1 MKRKTQCDR
10 RICAL
15 LNEAEEE
22 SRCAWAQTPEDTQAF
37 SRRKADGSLVRPH
50 RGLYV
55 RSSVWSKLKPDE
67 RARWIIRALAK
78 LHPDWTFCLYSAAL
92 MHGLPVSYRLLT
104 CTHICID
111 PSCSTKSSADI
122 IRHADT
128 RTDRVAVIDGVRVT
142 SFASTVIDCLRVTP
156 FEDGMAIA
164 DAALRTW
171 GVEHELLEG
180 MVYKLAYGRRGYLN
194 ALRIARLADA
204 RAESGGESIARAIMI
219 TAGISPHDLQPT
231 FSDPYDKGRTLRP
244 DFLFKLKDGT
254 TVLGELDGKEKY
266 TNERMLIG
274 KTTAD
279 ALIEERKREAHLSA
293 LGMPIVRFSMDD
305 VWKPGKLA
313 QLFAVVDVTPEA
325 LVPGDYRDTAIKP
338 LDYRSALPSLNAGL
352 DPKPGY

>member
-1 MKRKTQCDR
+1 MKHKTQCSR
-10 RICAL
+10 RISAL
-15 LNEAEEE
+15 LDGAERE
-22 SRCAWAQTPEDTQAF
+22 SRCAWAQTPEGTQAF
-37 SRRKADGSLVRPH
+37 SKRKADGSLVRPH

-55 RSSVWSKLKPDE
+55 RSSVWSKLKPDG
-67 RARWIIRALAK
+67 RARWIIRSLAK
-78 LHPDWTFCLYSAAL
+78 LHPDWTFGLYSAAL
-92 MHGLPVSYRLLT
+92 MHGLPVSYRLLA

-111 PSCSTKSSADI
+111 PSCSTRSTADI

-142 SFASTVIDCLRVTP
+142 SFASTVVDCLRVAP

-171 GVEHELLEG
+171 KAEHELLEG

-219 TAGISPHDLQPT
+219 AAGILPHDLQPT
-231 FSDPYDKGRTLRP
+231 FSDPYDRRRTLRP

-266 TNERMLIG
+266 TSEKMLKG
-274 KTTAD
+274 KATAE
-279 ALIEERKREAHLSA
+279 ALIEERKRESHLSA

-313 QLFAVVDVTPEA
+313 QLLAVVGVTSETLA
-325 LVPGDYRDTAIKP
+325 PGDYRDTAIKP
-338 LDYRSALPSLNAGL
+338 PDYRSTFPSLNAGL
-352 DPKPGY
+352 NPKPLF